1 MLKIKF
7 VRELIFRNIVI
18 ILVEKVTLEF
28 LHIIILTTLSGKLFD
43 PHLP

>member
-28 LHIIILTTLSGKLFD
+28 LHIIIFKIN
-43 PHLP
+43 LPKW